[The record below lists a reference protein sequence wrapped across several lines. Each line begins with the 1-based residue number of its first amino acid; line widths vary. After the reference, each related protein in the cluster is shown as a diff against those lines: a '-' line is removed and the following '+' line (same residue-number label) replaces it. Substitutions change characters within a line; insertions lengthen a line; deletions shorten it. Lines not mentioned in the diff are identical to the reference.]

1 MRKLV
6 VLNVAALSPFEVDAN
21 TPGFMRLAQRGAMSP
36 LIAPEPALTCPSHA
50 TMLTGALPSEHGIV
64 ANGWYDRERAQVFN
78 WGRSDNLIN
87 GRRLWDDLRDLVPC
101 AKVANL
107 FWRFC
112 SHSSCDLTL
121 TERPTYF
128 SNGRKG
134 ADVYASDAAFKALCE
149 ARLGSFPFFHFWGP
163 KANLD
168 SSRWILGAARLA
180 VEYSSPDLLLCYA
193 PGLDYDVQRFG
204 PSAPETKATLGR
216 GDALYSDFIEEM
228 LALDYDVMVVS
239 DYGFSDVSAP
249 VYPNRALREAGLV
262 HVDDAV
268 NGEWLEPGASR
279 AFAVCDNQ
287 IAHVYVKSSDDIDAV
302 RNCLSELDGVK
313 AVLGTGEG
321 SSTALGHARSGDLLL
336 HAESHRWF
344 AYPYWLNDSK
354 APDFSKCVDIF
365 NKPGFD
371 PCELFLRAGV
381 GGALHA
387 AKRFAQMKT
396 GIRAPF
402 DVISTDG
409 TRVRGSRSISPVDDA
424 HNAVLITSWK
434 RPGVSVAMTDLKSLI
449 LNRMTQ

>member
-6 VLNVAALSPFEVDAN
+6 VLNVAALSPVDVDSS
-21 TPGFMRLAQRGAMSP
+21 TPGFQRLAQQGTMSP

-50 TMLTGALPSEHGIV
+50 TMITGLKPSEHGIIG
-64 ANGWYDRERAQVFN
+64 NGWYDRERAQIFN

-87 GRRLWDDLRDLVPC
+87 GARLWDDLRAVSPT

-107 FWRFC
+107 FWRLC

-134 ADVYASDAAFKALCE
+134 ADVYASDASFKALCDE
-149 ARLGSFPFFHFWGP
+149 RLGAFPFFHFWGP
-163 KANLD
+163 KANLE
-168 SSRWILGAARLA
+168 SSRWILGAAKLA
-180 VEYSSPDLLLCYA
+180 VEYASPDVLLCYA

-204 PSAPETKATLGR
+204 PSAPETKLTLER
-216 GDALYSDFIEEM
+216 GDALYGAFIEEM
-228 LALDYDVMVVS
+228 LALEYDVMVVS

-249 VYPNRALREAGLV
+249 VYPNRALREAGFLN
-262 HVDDAV
+262 VDHAV

-287 IAHVYVKSSDDIDAV
+287 VAHVYVKTPGEIEAV
-302 RNCLSELDGVK
+302 RDCLSAVDGVK
-313 AVLGTGEG
+313 AVLGDDAL
-321 SSTALGHARSGDLLL
+321 SAALGHRRSGELLL
-336 HAESHRWF
+336 HAEPNRWF
-344 AYPYWLNDSK
+344 AYPYWLDDAC
-354 APDFSKCVDIF
+354 APDFSRCVDIF

-371 PCELFLRAGV
+371 PGELFLRAGF

-402 DVISTDG
+402 DVISTDAN
-409 TRVRGSRSISPVDDA
+409 RVRGSRSIAPVDDA
-424 HNAVLITSWK
+424 HNAILITSWQ
-434 RPGVSVAMTDLKSLI
+434 RDAVSVDMTELKSMI
-449 LNRMTQ
+449 LNRMTT